1 VRPAWLAQHSRW
13 TEGPASSLTPR
24 VSQSSADYASPVTRY
39 AHERSWL
46 ASDAV
51 IAAIL
56 VGVILWFCFGSVL
69 S

>member
-1 VRPAWLAQHSRW
+1 MSRRPAFLDQHSWW
-13 TEGPASSLTPR
+13 TRAPR
-24 VSQSSADYASPVTRY
+24 VSQSRADYASPVTRY

-56 VGVILWFCFGSVL
+56 VGVILWFIFGGL
-69 S
+69 AP